1 MQKIKQTILKHPEI
15 FTFLGLFLIFYIIFF
30 HNNWAYPLMDVDETR
45 YVSMSK
51 DMFSSKDFMTLYLNG
66 DYFFEKPPLYFW
78 GECLSF
84 FIFGKITEWTARFP
98 VALYGT
104 LTCFMTYF
112 LGRKIIS
119 RGYGVVSS
127 LILATSFEF
136 VILSK
141 YAILDILLACCT
153 WLSISFGIL
162 TFYCKDK
169 NKKYFWWLFYIF
181 SGLAVMAKGVPG
193 FIIPFGSMFFVSL
206 YAKKFKEIFRPQYF
220 IVGVILFLLVVLPW
234 HIIMLKTY
242 DPLFF
247 NEYIMKHHVSRF
259 FGSEIINRNRP
270 FYFYILTIL
279 WGFLPWIVSS
289 LAVLIRKIYKWDF
302 RFREVGDAQNFI
314 AYNSIIAGFIFLF
327 FSSSETKLITYILP
341 IYPALSC
348 IAGYAW
354 FNYIERGEYKLIINK
369 TVYFV
374 GILFI
379 LGSIGAILVHLI
391 VPSQLYLDIFSV
403 KHEIAVLFC
412 IFGILPIIF
421 ALKGKYIGVFLT
433 YVLFMSFLSAFF
445 TEKFFEID
453 YKFGQDD
460 LMKFAQYSKE
470 KGKSLSTYNVNQK
483 YSLLYYGNGDVDYN
497 DDSEVK
503 DIQKLID
510 KPNDYIV
517 VKNDDMKTD
526 MKKFRFRLLMNGRKY
541 SLIDR

>member
-15 FTFLGLFLIFYIIFF
+15 FTFFGLFLIFYIIFF

-51 DMFSSKDFMTLYLNG
+51 EMFNSKNFLTLYLNG

-84 FIFGKITEWTARFP
+84 FVFGKITEWTARFP

-127 LILATSFEF
+127 LILATSLEF

-141 YAILDILLACCT
+141 YAILDILLTFCV
-153 WLSISFGIL
+153 WFSISFGIL

-169 NKKYFWWLFYIF
+169 NKKYCWWLFYIF
-181 SGLAVMAKGVPG
+181 AGLAVMAKGIPG
-193 FIIPFGSMFFVSL
+193 VIIPFGSMFFVSI
-206 YAKKFKEIFRPQYF
+206 YAKKFKEIFKPQYF
-220 IVGVILFLLVVLPW
+220 LIGMILFLLVVLPW

-247 NEYIMKHHVSRF
+247 NEYIIKHHISRF
-259 FGSEIINRNRP
+259 FGSTVINRNRP
-270 FYFYILTIL
+270 FYYYIVTLL
-279 WGFLPWIVSS
+279 WGFFPWIISS
-289 LAVLIRKIYKWDF
+289 LAVLLRKISKWDF

-314 AYNSIIAGFIFLF
+314 AYNSIIAAFIFLF
-327 FSSSETKLITYILP
+327 FSFSETKLITYILP
-341 IYPALSC
+341 IYPTLSC

-354 FNYIERGEYKLIINK
+354 FNYVQRKEYSLIINK
-369 TVYFV
+369 TVYFIGAV
-374 GILFI
+374 FV
-379 LGSIGAILVHLI
+379 LGAICAILVHLI
-391 VPSQLYLDIFSV
+391 VPSQLYSDILCV
-403 KHEIAVLFC
+403 KYTIAVLFLF
-412 IFGILPIIF
+412 FGILPVVF
-421 ALKGKYIGVFLT
+421 ALKGKYIGVFLS
-433 YVLFMSFLSAFF
+433 YVLFMSLLSAFF

-460 LMKFAQYSKE
+460 LMKFAKYSKE
-470 KGKSLSTYNVNQK
+470 QGKSISTYNVKQK

-510 KPNDYIV
+510 KPNNCIV
-517 VKNDDMKTD
+517 VENDDMKSD
-526 MKKFRFRLLMNGRKY
+526 MKKLRYRLLMNGRKY